1 MEFTL
6 TEEQLALKR
15 LAHEFAGR
23 EIRPIAGEKDRR
35 QDPAMCMDWDV
46 IRKGSKL
53 GLRTLTIPEE
63 YGGGGVDTLT
73 IVVVGEE
80 LGWGDL
86 GVAYAFDQ
94 TWKYGP
100 ALATTSE
107 QRELFLPTFMEDD
120 TYLMA
125 IAFTEPDAGTEN
137 VFTSDEPGAG
147 LMMRADRQGGDYV
160 LNGTKIFISNGGAAK
175 MHIVMARTDPS
186 VGVTSGTTA
195 FLVPE
200 GTPGFRVGRYLDK
213 MGRRLLMNAELVFE
227 NCRLPVI
234 NRLGEENRAWDLHRG
249 RTYGRGSYGATVLG
263 TGRAAF
269 EAALAHAR
277 ERVQGGK
284 PIIEHQNIARQL
296 GEMWMSLEAAR
307 TALYRAAWAV
317 DYAEEYD
324 VKLAFLTKTLCSE
337 TAFRVATMAMDI
349 LGGYGYM
356 KDMNVEKYMRDVISS
371 LHGAGSGDIFRMKC
385 AALL

>member
-6 TEEQLALKR
+6 TEEQLALRR
-15 LAHEFAGR
+15 LAHEFAER
-23 EIRPIAGEKDRR
+23 EIRPIAGEKDRI

-147 LMMRADRQGGDYV
+147 LMMRADRQGGD
-160 LNGTKIFISNGGAAK
+160 
-175 MHIVMARTDPS
+175 
-186 VGVTSGTTA
+186 
-195 FLVPE
+195 
-200 GTPGFRVGRYLDK
+200 
-213 MGRRLLMNAELVFE
+213 
-227 NCRLPVI
+227 
-234 NRLGEENRAWDLHRG
+234 
-249 RTYGRGSYGATVLG
+249 
-263 TGRAAF
+263 
-269 EAALAHAR
+269 
-277 ERVQGGK
+277 
-284 PIIEHQNIARQL
+284 
-296 GEMWMSLEAAR
+296 
-307 TALYRAAWAV
+307 
-317 DYAEEYD
+317 
-324 VKLAFLTKTLCSE
+324 
-337 TAFRVATMAMDI
+337 
-349 LGGYGYM
+349 
-356 KDMNVEKYMRDVISS
+356 
-371 LHGAGSGDIFRMKC
+371 
-385 AALL
+385 